1 MGIRPRHVVAM
12 LATLLL
18 LAAGCGSAGGREQ
31 QATDG
36 DATQG
41 PFPRTVAHAMGETE
55 IPAQPRT
62 IVALDNTF
70 VDAAY
75 SLGMPVAGFTTF
87 DGSKELPGYLAEEF
101 PELAAQAEYV
111 GTLEDPN
118 LETIAAMQPDLI
130 ISAKVRHEQIYD
142 ELSRIAPTVF
152 SETTGVVWKDN
163 LRLLAEATGKQQPA
177 DQKISAYEQR
187 AQAIGDAIRNK
198 LGRNPT
204 ISIVRF
210 VGGGPVRLYYKSSY
224 AGVVLEDAGLARP
237 PSQDVFDPEK
247 IMTEISEERI
257 PMADADHI
265 FVTVYDDP
273 SGAAREDAQRFRTS
287 PLWGQLSGQIHEVSD
302 TIWMTAVGLQG
313 AQQILDDLAEAF
325 EVDPAR

>member
-12 LATLLL
+12 LAAVLL
-18 LAAGCGSAGGREQ
+18 LATGCGSGGEEQ
-31 QATDG
+31 QATAG
-36 DATQG
+36 DAAQG
-41 PFPRTVAHAMGETE
+41 PFPRTVTHAMGETE
-55 IPAQPRT
+55 VPTEPKK
-62 IVALDNTF
+62 IVALDNTY

-87 DGSKELPGYLAEEF
+87 DGSKQLPGYLAEEF
-101 PELAAQAEYV
+101 PDFAAQAEYV

-163 LRLLAEATGKQQPA
+163 LRLLAEATGTQDLA
-177 DQKISAYEQR
+177 EQKISSYEQR

-210 VGGGPVRLYYKSSY
+210 AGGGPVRLYYKSSY
-224 AGVVLEDAGLARP
+224 AGVVLQDAGLARP

-273 SGAAREDAQRFRTS
+273 SGAAQEDAQQFRTN
-287 PLWGQLSGQIHEVSD
+287 PLWGQLQGRIHEVSD

-313 AQQILDDLAEAF
+313 AQQILDDLAETF
-325 EVDPAR
+325 QVEPAR